1 MCRLPGAQN
10 RPAWLD
16 RSVASPPLRCAH
28 RPVLVRITNVKG
40 DQSPMITLGIDAHK
54 RTHTVVA
61 VDDVGCQL
69 GTKTTTATTSDDH
82 LEIIRWADRFGP
94 ERQWAVEDCRH
105 LSRRLES
112 DMLAAGERIVRVP
125 PKLMAHA
132 RDAART
138 YGKSDPIDAL
148 AVAHAA
154 LRNPDLPVAQL
165 DGPARELRLLV
176 DHREDLVAERTR
188 CLNRLRWHLH
198 ELDASWDPPARSLT
212 SYKNLDAIAAR
223 LTSFDGPV
231 ARIAA
236 EIVEHA
242 RHLTV
247 RERAL
252 EREITGIVNKLAP
265 TLLALAGVGALT
277 AAKIVAET
285 ADVRRFKHKD
295 AYARHNG
302 TAPLPVWSGNRE
314 RHRLSRTGNRQLNA
328 AIHRIAITQARCH
341 DDAIAYI
348 DRRLTDHHNTKTEA
362 LRALKRRL
370 SDVVYRALLAD
381 AQPAQTAPADLLA
394 AAA

>member
-1 MCRLPGAQN
+1 M
-10 RPAWLD
+10 
-16 RSVASPPLRCAH
+16 V
-28 RPVLVRITNVKG
+28 TF
-40 DQSPMITLGIDAHK
+40 GIDAHK

-61 VDDVGCQL
+61 VDDVGRQL
-69 GTKTTTATTSDDH
+69 GVKTTAGTTSDDH
-82 LEIIRWADRFGP
+82 LGLVRWAAQFDGQR
-94 ERQWAVEDCRH
+94 RWAVEDCRH
-105 LSRRLES
+105 LSRRLEA
-112 DMLAAGERIVRVP
+112 DLLRVGEVIVRVP

-148 AVAHAA
+148 AVARAA
-154 LRNPDLPVAQL
+154 LADTDLPTARL

-188 CLNRLRWHLH
+188 CINRLRWHLH
-198 ELDASWDPPARSLT
+198 ELDPTWDPPARTLVRL
-212 SYKNLDAIAAR
+212 KHLDTVAAR
-223 LTSFDGPV
+223 LAGIDGPV

-236 EIVEHA
+236 EIVDDA
-242 RHLTV
+242 RRLTV
-247 RERAL
+247 RETEL
-252 EREITGIVNKLAP
+252 EREITALVREQAP
-265 TLLALAGVGALT
+265 TLLALVGVGALT

-285 ADVRRFKHKD
+285 ADVARFKSKD

-341 DDAIAYI
+341 PDARAYL
-348 DRRLTDHHNTKTEA
+348 DRRLANGNTKTEA

-370 SDVVYRALLAD
+370 SDVVYRNLLAD
-381 AQPAQTAPADLLA
+381 AQPTTRATCIAQA
-394 AAA
+394 A